1 MSSPSPDSSTTDKT
15 TLVVVFLITL
25 ALAALYAASVGIV
38 AIWPDS
44 LLYADRARH
53 LLEEGRLA
61 LSAQSSSPY
70 PPLYSLLLALIYF
83 IGAFSVPD
91 FPPNTFL
98 MAHQIL
104 IGLQVIFMASV
115 FFPVRGLLLRN
126 PDIGKTAGAA
136 LACIAALSSAA
147 LPYTTMLGAEALFIP
162 LFIWFTYFYDKFLYT
177 AGKADANWCAILL
190 AFMLLATPSAWI
202 VYAAVALTE
211 ITRITDKKSPWP
223 WKIILLPLAAAG
235 CWETYSIAILGQP
248 FKLPE
253 LNLNNGLARFNF
265 FKNGVLYLCYVGMP
279 LAGMAFVISIFS
291 KKAMAWGDALF
302 RFTFFTLLCALLYL
316 VFANEVI
323 VERKLDYI
331 TNRIIEPFVILPFIL
346 FIRLQHSLLKEITAN
361 SLLIFFCLMIFGFPY
376 NLKTDFVTGMSYWAQ
391 SLPNPNLGIIRN
403 VVYLLLLCLPIIVI
417 WWKPKWFVTSYACI
431 AALLTFSN
439 LMQNQTVW
447 SINEDGNFRYVN
459 TAAFAASRDIKDAK
473 AVYVDNQCSAQQS
486 TDIAYLFRCND
497 LNKILYFTPRAAT
510 AKTAESMMTQTL
522 GDDDFVLFASSEN
535 DNSFGKSVAEIGL
548 GKLMRVEKGDL
559 ANMQKTPL
567 VFIKGAESLGRYI
580 NVRIA
585 EKMERVTLLGPNAVF
600 HIDADKAGCA
610 ELNASFA
617 ADDNETNANGKT
629 VEFMLNNKLAG
640 KTSFKPV
647 TTGVPPAFALP
658 LQLKTGE
665 NTLKIHYDVPPTAN
679 GNIRA
684 GLFMFARPIFKPC
697 N

>member
-15 TLVVVFLITL
+15 TLIVVFLITL
-25 ALAALYAASVGIV
+25 ALAALYAASVGII

-61 LSAQSSSPY
+61 LSAQSTSPY
-70 PPLYSLLLALIYF
+70 PPLYSLLLAV
-83 IGAFSVPD
+83 AFSVPD
-91 FPPNTFL
+91 FL
-98 MAHQIL
+98 VAHQIL

-115 FFPVRGLLLRN
+115 FFPVRGLLLRS
-126 PDIGKTAGAA
+126 PDIGKTASSA
-136 LACIAALSSAA
+136 LACIATLSSAA
-147 LPYTTMLGAEALFIP
+147 LPYATMLGAQALFIP
-162 LFIWFTYFYDKFLYT
+162 LFIWFTYFYDKFLYE
-177 AGKADANWCAILL
+177 ANKRDAFYCAALL
-190 AFMLLATPSAWI
+190 AFMLLTTQSAWM
-202 VYAAVALTE
+202 VFTGVALTE
-211 ITRITDKKSPWP
+211 ITRGLNNKYS
-223 WKIILLPLAAAG
+223 WKIILLPLAMAA
-235 CWETYSIAILGQP
+235 CWEAYSITILGQP
-248 FKLPE
+248 FTLPE

-265 FKNGVLYLCYVGMP
+265 FKNGILYMCYVGMP
-279 LAGMAFVISIFS
+279 LAGIAFIISIFS
-291 KKAMAWGDALF
+291 KKKNVWDDALF
-302 RFTFFTLLCALLYL
+302 RFTFFTLLGALLYL

-346 FIRLQHSLLKEITAN
+346 FMRLQYSLRKEITAN

-459 TAAFAASRDIKDAK
+459 TSAFAASRDIKGAK
-473 AVYVDNQCSAQQS
+473 AVYADNQCSAQQN

-497 LNKILYFTPRAAT
+497 LNKLLYFTPRAVT
-510 AKTAESMMTQTL
+510 SKTAEGMKAEPL
-522 GDDDFVLFASSEN
+522 GDDDFVVFASSEN

-559 ANMQKTPL
+559 AAMQKTPL
-567 VFIKGAESLGRYI
+567 VFIKSAESLGRYI

-585 EKMERVTLLGPNAVF
+585 EKMERVTLLGPNAIF

-629 VEFMLNNKLAG
+629 VEFMLNDKLVG

-658 LQLKTGE
+658 LQLKAGE
-665 NTLKIHYDVPPTAN
+665 NTLKIHYEVPPTAN

-697 N
+697 K